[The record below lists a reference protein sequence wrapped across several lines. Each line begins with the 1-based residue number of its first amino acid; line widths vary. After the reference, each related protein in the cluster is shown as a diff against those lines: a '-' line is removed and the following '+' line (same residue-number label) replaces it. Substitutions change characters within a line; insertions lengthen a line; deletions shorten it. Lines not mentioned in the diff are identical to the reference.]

1 MFQYCIKFIYAV
13 YAHFFSERGGGG
25 VGGGG
30 GHGGDLLSCL

>member
-13 YAHFFSERGGGG
+13 YAHFFSERGGG